1 MEKAQTTPAPQ
12 GSYADWKM
20 VISKEVRKKNPTMSR
35 SMEQQQSSI
44 GHGIKVKT
52 FNACSGKFLDS
63 KPNAT
68 RDPITKPRVAEE
80 DTDAACPIVLVRPSC
95 SSVANTHHL
104 VDLAHI

>member
-1 MEKAQTTPAPQ
+1 MIFKR
-12 GSYADWKM
+12 G
-20 VISKEVRKKNPTMSR
+20 KEKNPTMSR

-52 FNACSGKFLDS
+52 FNACLGKFLDS

-68 RDPITKPRVAEE
+68 RDLITKPRMAEE
-80 DTDAACPIVLVRPSC
+80 DTDAACPVVLGRPIC
-95 SSVANTHHL
+95 SSAANTHHL